1 MEAHFIDLIPE
12 RETPVYHVSQGDNE
26 RVIRCN
32 LFDGV
37 EAYTLTGTESV
48 RLRYRRMDG
57 SISSISVPNTSGT
70 YVNVTL
76 PEDLTAVI
84 GRVYCKLRI
93 NSIGAKAFY
102 VDVEGRP

>member
-1 MEAHFIDLIPE
+1 METFFIDLIPE
-12 RETPVYHVSQGDNE
+12 RRTQVYHASQGDNE

-37 EAYTLTGTESV
+37 EAVTLNGTESV
-48 RLRYRRMDG
+48 RLRYRKPDG
-57 SISSISVPNTSGT
+57 SISSVSVPNTSAS
-70 YVNVTL
+70 YVYVTL
-76 PEDLTAVI
+76 PADLTETK

-93 NSIGAKAFY
+93 NNIGAKAFY